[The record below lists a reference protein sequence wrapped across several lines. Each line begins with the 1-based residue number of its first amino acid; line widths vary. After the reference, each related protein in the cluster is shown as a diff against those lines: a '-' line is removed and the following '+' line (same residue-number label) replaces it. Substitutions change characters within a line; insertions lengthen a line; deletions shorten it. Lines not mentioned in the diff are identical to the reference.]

1 MLVKKLRQW
10 VVFAGPK
17 FPQKQPNP
25 LKVWLNCVSAHDQ
38 ELEAEIAE
46 FGKLL
51 RAFINS
57 LTPNHYSLT
66 TNNDSPMSRSRA
78 LQYYVLARLL
88 LAPLMLWTITTV
100 VFLLL
105 RATPGDPVDAILGP
119 RAPSAIKIALR
130 EQLGLGDPLWKQYL
144 SYMGN
149 LLSFDLGAS
158 LTSRGQSVW
167 EIIQAYFPATAE
179 LTVFSMAI
187 ALAIG
192 IGVGI
197 LSASRAGT
205 ALDAGG
211 RLFGIITYSIPLFWL
226 GMLLQ
231 LVFSVQLG
239 WFPLG
244 TRYPVTLPA
253 PQSVTGL
260 YTVDS
265 LLSGNLG
272 QLLVSLHYLA
282 LPCLA
287 LGLVLS
293 GIFERIVRV
302 NLKQTLKADYVEAA
316 RARGIQER
324 QILVAHALKN
334 ALIPVITV
342 LGLTFAAML
351 GGAIL
356 TEVTFSWPG
365 LGNRLYQ
372 AISLRDYP
380 TVQGIVVFFA
390 VIVVVVSIAIDIL
403 NAYVDPRIRY

>member
-1 MLVKKLRQW
+1 
-10 VVFAGPK
+10 
-17 FPQKQPNP
+17 
-25 LKVWLNCVSAHDQ
+25 
-38 ELEAEIAE
+38 
-46 FGKLL
+46 
-51 RAFINS
+51 
-57 LTPNHYSLT
+57 
-66 TNNDSPMSRSRA
+66 MSRSNA
-78 LQYYVLARLL
+78 LRSYVLIRLL

-119 RAPSAIKIALR
+119 RAPASAKLALR
-130 EQLGLGDPLWKQYL
+130 EQLGLGEPLWQQYL
-144 SYMGN
+144 NYLKD
-149 LLSFDLGAS
+149 LLGFDLGSS

-179 LTVFSMAI
+179 LATFSMLI
-187 ALAIG
+187 ALG
-192 IGVGI
+192 LGI
-197 LSASRAGT
+197 LVGSLAASRPGT
-205 ALDAGG
+205 AMDLGG

-231 LVFSVQLG
+231 LIFSVQLG

-244 TRYPVTLPA
+244 TRFPVNLAA
-253 PQSVTGL
+253 PQGPTGL
-260 YTVDS
+260 YTLDT
-265 LLSGNLG
+265 LLSGQIGDFLIA
-272 QLLVSLHYLA
+272 LHYLA
-282 LPCLA
+282 LPCLS

-316 RARGIQER
+316 RARGIGEPR
-324 QILVAHALKN
+324 ILIAHAFKN

-365 LGNRLYQ
+365 LGNRLYE

-390 VIVVVVSIAIDIL
+390 VIVVIVSIAIDIL